1 MSKLNTMSPRLLNSF
16 ILSGIVLSL
25 IHAHLG
31 AATTLT
37 IAKPNVLVILV
48 DDMGYGDPHCFNP
61 ESKIETPHI
70 DQLAS
75 EGMRFTDAHAPG
87 STCVPSRYGLFTG
100 RYPVRTWN
108 IKKADKIIR
117 NGHETMH
124 FPLPMLKDEPQ
135 RLNLATLMKRNGYA
149 TACIGKWHQ
158 GMSSKADADG
168 ILPLSPI
175 NFGFDYY
182 FGFDASEQPPYAFI
196 ENNRFVVSPTG
207 MVEESLDPTVT
218 NSATQGRHI
227 RPGSAAP
234 DWNFDAILPTIANKT
249 DAWLNKHISKHKDQP
264 FFLYYAIP
272 APHAPWLPGQTYAG
286 KSAAGLYGDYVM
298 AVDAVIG
305 QALATLKQLH
315 LKEQTLVLFSS
326 DNGPVW
332 YDKDISKFNHRA
344 SGQWKGMKGSLT
356 EAGHRMPFIARWPGQ
371 VPATSTCDQMIC
383 FTDLIATLATMVG
396 DTLPNDAGEDS
407 FDIMPLLRG
416 QTPSPPIRTRQIHV
430 NYGSYT
436 VALRDGKWKLILP
449 AWQYAVADRTISP
462 DQVIA
467 PNDKKSKFEL
477 YNLQNDPSEMKN
489 LAEEN
494 PTQVQALFAI
504 LKAEIERGRSRTSP

>member
-1 MSKLNTMSPRLLNSF
+1 MSPRLLNPV
-16 ILSGIVLSL
+16 ILCGIVLIL
-25 IHAHLG
+25 INAHIS
-31 AATTLT
+31 AATTPT
-37 IAKPNVLVILV
+37 IAKPNVLIILV

-61 ESKIETPHI
+61 ESKIATPHI

-87 STCVPSRYGLFTG
+87 AICVPSRYGLLTG
-100 RYPVRTWN
+100 RSPVRTWIAKN
-108 IKKADKIIR
+108 AGKVIR
-117 NGHETMH
+117 NGHEMMH
-124 FPLPMLKDEPQ
+124 FPSPMLKDEPQ

-168 ILPLSPI
+168 NLPISPS

-196 ENNRFVVSPTG
+196 ENNRFVVPPTG
-207 MVEESLDPTVT
+207 MVEEYLDPTVT
-218 NSATQGRHI
+218 NSETQGRHI

-234 DWNFDAILPTIANKT
+234 NWDFDAILPTIANKT
-249 DAWLNKHISKHKDQP
+249 DVWLSKHLSEHKDQP

-286 KSAAGLYGDYVM
+286 KSSAGLYGDYVM

-305 QALATLKQLH
+305 QTLETLKKLH
-315 LKEQTLVLFSS
+315 LNEKTLVLFSS

-332 YDKDISKFNHRA
+332 YDKDIERFKHRA
-344 SGQWKGMKGSLT
+344 AGQWKGMKGALT

-371 VPATSTCDQMIC
+371 VPVATTCDHLIC
-383 FTDLIATLATMVG
+383 FTDIMATLATMVG

-407 FDIMPLLRG
+407 FDFMPLLRG
-416 QTPSPPIRTRQIHV
+416 QTPTTPIRTRQIHV

-436 VALRDGKWKLILP
+436 VALREREWKLILP
-449 AWQYAVADRTISP
+449 QWQYTVADRTISP
-462 DQVIA
+462 DHVIA
-467 PNDKKSKFEL
+467 PKDKKSIFEL
-477 YNLQNDPSEMKN
+477 YNLHTDPSESNN
-489 LAEEN
+489 LAEEK
-494 PTQVQALFAI
+494 PAQVQALFTI
-504 LKAEIERGRSRTSP
+504 LKTEIEKGRSRVLP